1 MNGHQN
7 NNLQLEELLSFFKAL
22 ADPTRLKIVGL
33 LARQPLTVGQMAE
46 MLNLRPSTI
55 SNHLSQLAHVG
66 LVSARAESYYNV
78 YSLDSNALEQ
88 MAKRLLARETLPG
101 VAAGVDMD
109 AYDRNV
115 IANFTQ
121 PDGRLKAFPSQRKK
135 FEAILR
141 YVLREFEPGVRYPE
155 KQVNQMLSRYHEDT
169 ATLRRELV
177 EYGLLEREGGGGEY
191 WRKEGL

>member
-1 MNGHQN
+1 MKKEQDTNP
-7 NNLQLEELLSFFKAL
+7 QLEELLSFFKAL
-22 ADPTRLKIVGL
+22 AEPTRLKIVGL
-33 LARQPLTVGQMAE
+33 LARQPLTVGQIAE
-46 MLNLRPSTI
+46 MLDLRPSTI

-78 YSLDSNALEQ
+78 YSLDSNALEA

-101 VAAGVDMD
+101 VAAGVDVD

-115 IANFTQ
+115 IANFTF
-121 PDGRLKAFPSQRKK
+121 PDGRLKAFPAQRKK

-141 YVLREFEPGVRYPE
+141 YVLRVFEPGVHIGE
-155 KQVNQMLSRYHEDT
+155 KQVNQMLGRFHEDT

-177 EYGLLEREGGGGEY
+177 DYGMLKREGGGGEY
-191 WRKEGL
+191 WRPEER

>member
-1 MNGHQN
+1 MNEDLTYN
-7 NNLQLEELLSFFKAL
+7 PQLEELLSFFKAL
-22 ADPTRLKIVGL
+22 AEPTRLKIIGL

-46 MLNLRPSTI
+46 MLDLRPSTI

-66 LVSARAESYYNV
+66 LVSARPESYYNV
-78 YSLDSNALEQ
+78 YSLDINALEE

-101 VAAGVDMD
+101 VAAGVDVD

-115 IANFTQ
+115 IANFTL
-121 PDGRLKAFPSQRKK
+121 PDGRIKSFPAQRKK

-141 YVLREFEPGVRYPE
+141 YVLKDFEPGVRYPE
-155 KQVNQMLSRYHEDT
+155 KQVNQMLGRLHEDT

-177 EYGLLEREGGGGEY
+177 DYGMLKREGGGGEY
-191 WRKEGL
+191 WRPEGS

>member
-1 MNGHQN
+1 MKEDTDSNRQ
-7 NNLQLEELLSFFKAL
+7 LQELLSFFKAL
-22 ADPTRLKIVGL
+22 AEPNRLKIAGL

-46 MLNLRPSTI
+46 MLNLRPSTV

-78 YSLDSNALEQ
+78 YSLNLGELEK
-88 MAKRLLARETLPG
+88 MAKRLLARETFPG
-101 VAAGVDMD
+101 VAANVDMD

-115 IANFTQ
+115 IANFTY
-121 PDGRLKAFPSQRKK
+121 PDGRIKTFPSQRKK

-141 YVLREFEPGVRYPE
+141 YVLRVFEPGIRYSE
-155 KQVNQMLSRYHEDT
+155 KQVNQMLSRFHEDT

-177 EYGLLEREGGGGEY
+177 DYGWLHREGGGGDY
-191 WRKEGL
+191 WRVEDV